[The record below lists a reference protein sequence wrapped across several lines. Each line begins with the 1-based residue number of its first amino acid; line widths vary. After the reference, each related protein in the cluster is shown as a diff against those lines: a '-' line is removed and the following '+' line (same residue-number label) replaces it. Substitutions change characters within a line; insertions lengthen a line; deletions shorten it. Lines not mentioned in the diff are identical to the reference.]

1 MWVLIIDLLFDS
13 FEKIFKLLLFLK
25 LKVYSMFVGIG
36 FELLYCKM
44 NFWILFGIG
53 IIFFFGDKVK
63 LFGVIGIFILI
74 IKVIILI

>member
-1 MWVLIIDLLFDS
+1 MFDS
-13 FEKIFKLLLFLK
+13 FDKIFKLLLFLK

>member
-1 MWVLIIDLLFDS
+1 
-13 FEKIFKLLLFLK
+13 
-25 LKVYSMFVGIG
+25 MFVGIG

>member
-1 MWVLIIDLLFDS
+1 MFDS